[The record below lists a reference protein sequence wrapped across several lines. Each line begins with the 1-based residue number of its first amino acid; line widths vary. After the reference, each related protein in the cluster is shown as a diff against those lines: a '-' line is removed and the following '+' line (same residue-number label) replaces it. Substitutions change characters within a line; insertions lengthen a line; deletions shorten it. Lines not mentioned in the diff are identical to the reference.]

1 MNIYYEEKLQTQEK
15 ILKKASISKFIGN
28 SILGG
33 FLATGIYTGINT
45 QDHFNSGFAA
55 SVALTAALFAEKH
68 ITDRSINK
76 LINKYEKTTHYS
88 TELKRYIPKNSIAD
102 GENTIPSENIPANP
116 RIFTVDGIKESVPYS
131 LFLGGISEVG
141 AFIFTNRETTNTAT
155 SLIVGSLAL
164 GGAAI
169 LNYTLNK
176 VVEDDIRDRSIN
188 TLRDID
194 SFYSA

>member
-45 QDHFNSGFAA
+45 QEHFNSGFAA

-76 LINKYEKTTHYS
+76 LINKYEKTTHHS

-102 GENTIPSENIPANP
+102 SENSASNENMPANP
-116 RIFTVDGIKESVPYS
+116 RIFTVDGIKESVPYG
-131 LFLGGISEVG
+131 LLLGGITEAG
-141 AFIFTNRETTNTAT
+141 AFLIANSETTNATA
-155 SLIVGSLAL
+155 SLFVGSLAL

-169 LNYTLNK
+169 LNYALNK
-176 VVEDDIRDRSIN
+176 VVEKDITDRSII
-188 TLRDID
+188 TLREID

>member
-1 MNIYYEEKLQTQEK
+1 M
-15 ILKKASISKFIGN
+15 
-28 SILGG
+28 
-33 FLATGIYTGINT
+33 
-45 QDHFNSGFAA
+45 
-55 SVALTAALFAEKH
+55 
-68 ITDRSINK
+68 
-76 LINKYEKTTHYS
+76 
-88 TELKRYIPKNSIAD
+88 
-102 GENTIPSENIPANP
+102 PANP
-116 RIFTVDGIKESVPYS
+116 RIFTVDGINESVPYS
-131 LFLGGISEVG
+131 LVLGGISEVG

-169 LNYTLNK
+169 LNYALNK